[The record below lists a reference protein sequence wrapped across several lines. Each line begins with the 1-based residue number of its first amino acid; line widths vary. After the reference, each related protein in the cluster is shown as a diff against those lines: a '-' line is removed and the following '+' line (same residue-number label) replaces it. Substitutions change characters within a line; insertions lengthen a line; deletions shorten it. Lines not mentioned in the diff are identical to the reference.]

1 MKVYQPE
8 LIVITKPENST
19 NETYQ
24 IIEMFQKGLAVLH
37 LRKPTL
43 SEDETIEFLNTIPE
57 QYHERIVIHQHYKC
71 INTYNLKGIHFPEA
85 IRKDS
90 SLMQGY
96 LNYFGDKGISIST
109 SFHSPEALLGKQE
122 AIFQYAFLGPVFNS
136 ISKPGYNGKFFNIHK
151 ELLPFP
157 VYAIGGITPEHI
169 SKIPKMGFSGVA
181 ALGYIWNNPNPV
193 KAFEQLSNYKNY
205 FSKPL

>member
-1 MKVYQPE
+1 MK
-8 LIVITKPENST
+8 LIKLLRCFKKV
-19 NETYQ
+19 
-24 IIEMFQKGLAVLH
+24 LAVLH

-122 AIFQYAFLGPVFNS
+122 AIFQYAFLVLFLIASQSLVIMESFS
-136 ISKPGYNGKFFNIHK
+136 ISI
-151 ELLPFP
+151 
-157 VYAIGGITPEHI
+157 
-169 SKIPKMGFSGVA
+169 
-181 ALGYIWNNPNPV
+181 
-193 KAFEQLSNYKNY
+193 KNY
-205 FSKPL
+205 SHFLSMQLEV